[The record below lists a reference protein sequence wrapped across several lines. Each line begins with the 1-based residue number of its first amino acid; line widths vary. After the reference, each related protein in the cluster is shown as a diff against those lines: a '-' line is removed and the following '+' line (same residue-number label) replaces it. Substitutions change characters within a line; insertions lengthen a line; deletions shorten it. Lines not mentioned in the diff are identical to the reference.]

1 MQVVENFQCYQNETR
16 AWRDKKVKPKHIEA
30 GNLVL
35 QRSPRIEASG
45 KLEPKWTGPFVVI
58 EKTRPGCF
66 CLADN
71 EGRVP
76 EHS

>member
-1 MQVVENFQCYQNETR
+1 M
-16 AWRDKKVKPKHIEA
+16 
-30 GNLVL
+30 
-35 QRSPRIEASG
+35 EASV

-58 EKTRPGCF
+58 EKTRPGSF

-76 EHS
+76 EHSWNAQNLRRLYI